1 MGRRVIATVGPVRSE
16 RSYCW
21 EARTPNSVEQNC
33 GEMLSRTAVD
43 IRAMLQ
49 SVFNRCSTEFIVLIL
64 SELPNS
70 RKTRICN
77 RMALCILVHTV
88 HTGALHT
95 GWCNGAM
102 VHTEAKPN
110 TQNSKTHSLS
120 KNHIDS
126 FKPILKYL

>member
-1 MGRRVIATVGPVRSE
+1 M
-16 RSYCW
+16 
-21 EARTPNSVEQNC
+21 
-33 GEMLSRTAVD
+33 SRTAVD

-77 RMALCILVHTV
+77 RMAWYILVHT
-88 HTGALHT
+88 GAI
-95 GWCNGAM
+95 GAM
-102 VHTEAKPN
+102 VHTGAKPN

-120 KNHIDS
+120 KNHIGS